1 MQKIEWCPTGR
12 WTAPVKINCMY
23 GEGWGSEMKTGIL
36 KSEEAIAA
44 RGPGFDFD
52 IGKPAEDIGSI
63 TVLNRCPS

>member
-1 MQKIEWCPTGR
+1 
-12 WTAPVKINCMY
+12 MY

-63 TVLNRCPS
+63 TVLNRCSS